1 MKTAAFSEFRLWQLC
16 KVRLLLGAASF
27 LVRSWRI
34 RWESTPPPPGCV
46 IGLWHQDLPAC
57 LAAFRAQNIAVL
69 ISQSRDGDLFAAL
82 AEGLGYQV
90 FRGSSSRGQ
99 QALRHLLR
107 ALRAGRAVG
116 MALDGPRGPAHAEK
130 PGAKWL
136 AQNGHAHVARVQVRY
151 TRFTKLHSWDRTSIP
166 WPFATIIFSVKTE
179 RSNV

>member
-1 MKTAAFSEFRLWQLC
+1 MAHSHSFWETFRNNGRD
-16 KVRLLLGAASF
+16 RLLLCVASI

-34 RWESTPPPPGCV
+34 RWESPPPPPGCV

-82 AEGLGYQV
+82 AKSMGYTA
-90 FRGSSSRGQ
+90 FRGSSSKGQ

-116 MALDGPRGPAHAEK
+116 MALDGPRGPALIEK
-130 PGAKWL
+130 PGALWL
-136 AQNGHAHVARVQVRY
+136 AKNGNIVIARVNVRY
-151 TRFTKLHSWDRTSIP
+151 SHFSRLHSWDRTCIP
-166 WPFATIIFSVKTE
+166 WPFATVYFSVKKE
-179 RSNV
+179 SPGV